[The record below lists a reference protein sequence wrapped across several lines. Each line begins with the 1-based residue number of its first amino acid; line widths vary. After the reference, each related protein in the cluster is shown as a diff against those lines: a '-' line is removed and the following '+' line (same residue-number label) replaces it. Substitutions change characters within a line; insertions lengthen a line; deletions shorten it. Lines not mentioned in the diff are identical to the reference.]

1 MNAFFKWSEQ
11 KNVEKQLLAEA
22 GVVSST
28 GSWRLYWR
36 RLRRHPLA
44 LTGVAVFA
52 FFLLMAFIGPWVAP
66 YEFQAQDI
74 VNRLK
79 PPSWQH
85 FCGTDQY
92 GRDIFSRILV
102 GSRGIFLLGGAGTM
116 LAGLVGI
123 SLGLFSGYVGGI
135 VDEILMR
142 MLDIFLAFPPLLL
155 ALVILST
162 IGPSLTSLV
171 LVVAILYV
179 PMLARVTRS
188 MVLDLKTK
196 EFIEAAVTRGESR
209 WYILFCEILPN
220 AYAPLLV
227 ELSMRFSY
235 AIFLVASLGFLGMG
249 VQPPSPDW
257 GLQINEARSYFAS
270 APWMLLFPAL
280 AISLLVVAT
289 NLMTDGFR
297 HVLDPKGVNK

>member
-1 MNAFFKWSEQ
+1 MKVFLDFFEQ
-11 KNVEKQLLAEA
+11 RNIERQLLAEA
-22 GVVSST
+22 GIPRQAAF
-28 GSWRLYWR
+28 WRLYCR
-36 RLRRHPLA
+36 RLKRHPLA
-44 LTGVAVFA
+44 LAGIAVFS

-66 YEFQAQDI
+66 YEFQTQDI
-74 VNRLK
+74 AARLK
-79 PPSWQH
+79 PPSMQH

-102 GSRGIFLLGGAGTM
+102 GSRGIFVLGGAGTL
-116 LAGLVGI
+116 LAGLVGV
-123 SLGLFSGYVGGI
+123 SLGLFSGYAGGLW
-135 VDEILMR
+135 DEILMR
-142 MLDIFLAFPPLLL
+142 LLDIFLAFPPLLL
-155 ALVILST
+155 ALVILAT
-162 IGPSLTSLV
+162 IGPSLASLI

-196 EFIEAAVTRGESR
+196 EFVEAAVIRGESR
-209 WYILFCEILPN
+209 WYILFQEILPN

-257 GLQINEARSYFAS
+257 GLQINEARSYFAN

-297 HVLDPKGVNK
+297 HILDPKAVNQ